1 MSKQALRLTGA
12 TNLIA
17 RDKPQQSSLGGVR
30 PEDMAPVTDLSP
42 AGAPPAPPIS
52 SVSVAPPTISSAS
65 DKMVDKVDKKV
76 QMTSVRLDEDL
87 YIRLCDAGRPR
98 PGQPKRKQ
106 NEIMVEALEEW
117 LSKRGL

>member
-17 RDKPQQSSLGGVR
+17 RDKPQQSSLEGVR
-30 PEDMAPVTDLSP
+30 PEDMAPVTDLSS
-42 AGAPPAPPIS
+42 AGTPSAPPVLPERSAPPAIS
-52 SVSVAPPTISSAS
+52 SVP
-65 DKMVDKVDKKV
+65 DKMVDKKV

>member
-30 PEDMAPVTDLSP
+30 PEDMVPVTDLSP

-52 SVSVAPPTISSAS
+52 SVSAAPPTISPAP
-65 DKMVDKVDKKV
+65 DKMVDKKV

>member
-17 RDKPQQSSLGGVR
+17 RDKPQQSSLAGVR

-52 SVSVAPPTISSAS
+52 SERSAPPTISSAP
-65 DKMVDKVDKKV
+65 DKVDKKV
-76 QMTSVRLDEDL
+76 QMTSVRLDEDI